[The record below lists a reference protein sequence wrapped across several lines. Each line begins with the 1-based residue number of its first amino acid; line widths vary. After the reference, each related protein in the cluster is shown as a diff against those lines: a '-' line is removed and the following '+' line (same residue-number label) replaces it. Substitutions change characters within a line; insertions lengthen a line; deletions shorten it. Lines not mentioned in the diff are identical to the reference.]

1 MNIKTFTQLL
11 LVLIFINIVLLTASY
26 IMDSSSLYTAAITL
40 PLVTAGVLFGI
51 TLKDRKKNDISIGKI
66 VKQLVFFIIGIGL
79 TSYILVVIG

>member
-40 PLVTAGVLFGI
+40 PLVTADVLFGI